1 MVFPGLA
8 IDTLHVAVV
17 PLMVIEADGVAA
29 CTDVACAV
37 AEQDNNRINAR
48 MREIVF
54 FFNIQIGLVAFTTS
68 IDHTK
73 HVFYSESQVGY
84 LPQHIPDYN
93 MPAMLRNMIPCC
105 WELKLN

>member
-1 MVFPGLA
+1 MSRYRSRSRSSYGLAIIEVLHGWVFPGLA

-54 FFNIQIGLVAFTTS
+54 FFINTPPFSILLSIRTEKGGAFWT
-68 IDHTK
+68 
-73 HVFYSESQVGY
+73 
-84 LPQHIPDYN
+84 P
-93 MPAMLRNMIPCC
+93 
-105 WELKLN
+105 

>member
-8 IDTLHVAVV
+8 IDPLHAAVV

-54 FFNIQIGLVAFTTS
+54 FFINTPPFSILLSIRTEKGGAFWT
-68 IDHTK
+68 
-73 HVFYSESQVGY
+73 
-84 LPQHIPDYN
+84 P
-93 MPAMLRNMIPCC
+93 
-105 WELKLN
+105 

>member
-54 FFNIQIGLVAFTTS
+54 FSKIHPLSLFF
-68 IDHTK
+68 
-73 HVFYSESQVGY
+73 
-84 LPQHIPDYN
+84 
-93 MPAMLRNMIPCC
+93 
-105 WELKLN
+105 

>member
-48 MREIVF
+48 MRDMAF
-54 FFNIQIGLVAFTTS
+54 FFINTPPFSILLNIRTEKGGAFWT
-68 IDHTK
+68 
-73 HVFYSESQVGY
+73 
-84 LPQHIPDYN
+84 P
-93 MPAMLRNMIPCC
+93 
-105 WELKLN
+105 

>member
-17 PLMVIEADGVAA
+17 PLMVIEAAGVAA
-29 CTDVACAV
+29 CTDAARAV

-54 FFNIQIGLVAFTTS
+54 FS
-68 IDHTK
+68 
-73 HVFYSESQVGY
+73 
-84 LPQHIPDYN
+84 
-93 MPAMLRNMIPCC
+93 
-105 WELKLN
+105 

>member
-37 AEQDNNRINAR
+37 AEQDNNRIVTVKAGSGWTH
-48 MREIVF
+48 MG
-54 FFNIQIGLVAFTTS
+54 Q
-68 IDHTK
+68 
-73 HVFYSESQVGY
+73 
-84 LPQHIPDYN
+84 
-93 MPAMLRNMIPCC
+93 
-105 WELKLN
+105 

>member
-1 MVFPGLA
+1 MSRYRSRSRSSYGLAIIEVLHGGLA

-54 FFNIQIGLVAFTTS
+54 FFINTPPFSILLSIRTEKGGAFWT
-68 IDHTK
+68 
-73 HVFYSESQVGY
+73 
-84 LPQHIPDYN
+84 P
-93 MPAMLRNMIPCC
+93 
-105 WELKLN
+105 

>member
-54 FFNIQIGLVAFTTS
+54 FCHKYTPFLYS
-68 IDHTK
+68 SK
-73 HVFYSESQVGY
+73 H
-84 LPQHIPDYN
+84 
-93 MPAMLRNMIPCC
+93 
-105 WELKLN
+105 

>member
-54 FFNIQIGLVAFTTS
+54 FFSNHKVIF
-68 IDHTK
+68 D
-73 HVFYSESQVGY
+73 Y
-84 LPQHIPDYN
+84 LFKSSY
-93 MPAMLRNMIPCC
+93 MPV
-105 WELKLN
+105 

>member
-54 FFNIQIGLVAFTTS
+54 FA
-68 IDHTK
+68 
-73 HVFYSESQVGY
+73 
-84 LPQHIPDYN
+84 
-93 MPAMLRNMIPCC
+93 
-105 WELKLN
+105 

>member
-48 MREIVF
+48 MRESVF
-54 FFNIQIGLVAFTTS
+54 FFINHKVIF
-68 IDHTK
+68 D
-73 HVFYSESQVGY
+73 Y
-84 LPQHIPDYN
+84 LFKSSY
-93 MPAMLRNMIPCC
+93 MPV
-105 WELKLN
+105 